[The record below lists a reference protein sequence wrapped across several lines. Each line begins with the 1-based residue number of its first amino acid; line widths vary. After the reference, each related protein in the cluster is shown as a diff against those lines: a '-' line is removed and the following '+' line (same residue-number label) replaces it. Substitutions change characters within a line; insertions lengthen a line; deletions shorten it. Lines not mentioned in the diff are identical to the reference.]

1 MGYLQ
6 PKKETLENKKTTT
19 TTTTTTTQQL
29 PPRYPTPSLLPPR
42 APSISSTPPIAAF
55 VARTRISDRLETMR
69 HTTNNNT
76 MSTRNQQALN
86 IFTERK
92 LQNNFTNNIV
102 NNKNNI
108 NNKNNKNNKNNPLR
122 HSIATVTS

>member
-92 LQNNFTNNIV
+92 FQNNFTNNV
-102 NNKNNI
+102 V
-108 NNKNNKNNKNNPLR
+108 NNKNNPLR
-122 HSIATVTS
+122 HSIAAATSTSMK